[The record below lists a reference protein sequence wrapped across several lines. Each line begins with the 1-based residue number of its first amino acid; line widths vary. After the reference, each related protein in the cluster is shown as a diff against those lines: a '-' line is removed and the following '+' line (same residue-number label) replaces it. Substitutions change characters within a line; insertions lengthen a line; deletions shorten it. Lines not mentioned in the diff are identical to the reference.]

1 MENLINKSK
10 IKESTDLNVAS
21 DFYEHL
27 NEMVHDLIKK
37 ASDRAK
43 GNGRKTLKPV
53 DL

>member
-10 IKESTDLNVAS
+10 IKETTDLNVAS

-27 NEMVHDLIKK
+27 NKVLHELIQK
-37 ASDRAK
+37 ASERAK
-43 GNGRKTLKPV
+43 ANGRKTLKPM